1 MTNRGCAAPRRRPVV
16 LYACMR
22 AHYGMPQRY
31 TKPAHPYLPRGDA
44 ARRATIARP
53 RQHWLR
59 RERASRARRQ
69 ALRATLVQKPP
80 EGGSRARPAWRAAR
94 LRCMAWEPE
103 RAQAAQ
109 LSPAQLRCAATCCTA
124 ALRAAAHVPR
134 RPAALV
140 RRQIARRARVRAC
153 VPRARLACSNGLAED
168 HRRQRRRSPAQA
180 LRAGTAAAA
189 STAQRVELVQK
200 LPEGGSRARPAWRA
214 ARLRCMT
221 WEPP

>member
-69 ALRATLVQKPP
+69 ALRAATSSDAGRVFF
-80 EGGSRARPAWRAAR
+80 GRCSAAAR
-94 LRCMAWEPE
+94 SAMRTSASDSAHLSAR
-103 RAQAAQ
+103 RQRSSAQRSYAA
-109 LSPAQLRCAATCCTA
+109 LPHA

-140 RRQIARRARVRAC
+140 RRQIARRARMRAC
-153 VPRARLACSNGLAED
+153 VPRARLACSTGLAED